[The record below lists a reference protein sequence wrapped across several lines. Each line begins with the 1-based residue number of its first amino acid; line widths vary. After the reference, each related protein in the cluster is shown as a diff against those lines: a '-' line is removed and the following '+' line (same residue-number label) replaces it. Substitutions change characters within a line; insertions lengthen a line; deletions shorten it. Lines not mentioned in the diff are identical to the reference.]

1 MLAPVTHI
9 LPLTTIRRERRL
21 PIPGKVVARK
31 GQKVSAT
38 DTLAEAILSP
48 SHLQLDITRGLGVQA
63 EDADQY
69 IQCKPGTQVAEGDIL
84 AGPVGLTRRVVRSP
98 RSGKVVLVGSGQVLL
113 EVQGKPFELKAAIS
127 GSIASLIPDRG
138 AIVET
143 TGALI
148 QGVWGNGNI
157 DSGLMNVLA
166 KEEAHTLT
174 TDQLDVSYRGSVILA
189 GHVASS
195 EVIKSAMELP
205 LRGLILASM
214 APELLTIARKAQFPI
229 LLLEGFGFHPMNP
242 VAFKLLSTNLQRDVV
257 VNAEAW
263 DIYAGTRPEVIIPLP
278 SSGEVSLPR
287 DTDYFSPGQ
296 KVRVIRAP
304 YLGEIGTLQE
314 LREMAVFPSGV
325 RSEAAEIRLE
335 NGNVAVLPLMNLE
348 VLE

>member
-21 PIPGKVVARK
+21 PVPGKVVARK

-38 DTLAEAILSP
+38 DTIAEAALSP
-48 SHLQLDITRGLGVQA
+48 SHLQLDIARGLGVRVD
-63 EDADQY
+63 DADQH
-69 IQCKPGTQVAEGDIL
+69 IQCKPGMQVAEGDIL

-98 RSGKVVLVGSGQVLL
+98 RSGRIVLVGSGQVLL
-113 EVQGKPFELKAAIS
+113 EIQGKLFELKAALS
-127 GSIASLIPDRG
+127 GTVASLIPERG

-166 KEEAHTLT
+166 KEESHTLT
-174 TDQLDVSYRGSVILA
+174 ADQLDVSYRGSVILA
-189 GHVASS
+189 GHVAT
-195 EVIKSAMELP
+195 EDVIKGVTELP
-205 LRGLILASM
+205 LRGLILSSM
-214 APELLTIARKAQFPI
+214 APELLTVALKSQIPI
-229 LLLEGFGFHPMNP
+229 LLLEGFGFLPMNP
-242 VAFKLLSTNLQRDVV
+242 VAFKLLSTNSQRDVV

-278 SSGEVSLPR
+278 SSGEVPLPK
-287 DTDYFSPGQ
+287 DTDYFSSGQ

-304 YLGEIGTLQE
+304 HFGEIGILQE
-314 LREMAVFPSGV
+314 IQPMAVFPSGIKTD
-325 RSEAAEIRLE
+325 AAEVRLT
-335 NGNVAVLPLMNLE
+335 NGNIAVLPLTNLE

>member
-38 DTLAEAILSP
+38 DTVAEVVLSP
-48 SHLQLDITRGLGVQA
+48 SHLQLDVARGLGVTA
-63 EDADQY
+63 DEADQH
-69 IQCKPGTQVAEGDIL
+69 IQCKPDMQVAEGDIL
-84 AGPVGLTRRVVRSP
+84 AGPVGLARRVVRSP
-98 RSGKVVLVGSGQVLL
+98 RSGRVVLVGSGQVLL
-113 EVQGKPFELKAAIS
+113 EVQGKPYELKAAVS
-127 GSIASLIPDRG
+127 GTVASLIPDRG
-138 AIVET
+138 VIVET

-148 QGVWGNGNI
+148 QGVWGNGHI

-166 KEEAHTLT
+166 REASHTLT
-174 TDQLDVSYRGSVILA
+174 ADQLDVSYRGSVILA
-189 GHVASS
+189 GHVAAA
-195 EVIKSAMELP
+195 EVIKGAAELP
-205 LRGLILASM
+205 LRGLILSSM
-214 APELLTIARKAQFPI
+214 APGLLPLARKAQIPI

-242 VAFKLLSTNLQRDVV
+242 VAFKLLSTNVQRDVV

-278 SSGEVSLPR
+278 SAGEVILPK

-296 KVRVIRAP
+296 KVRVIRSP
-304 YLGEIGTLQE
+304 HFGEIGTLQE
-314 LREMAVFPSGV
+314 IREIAVFPSGV
-325 RSEAAEIRLE
+325 RAEAAEVRLE
-335 NGNVAVLPLMNLE
+335 NGNVAVLPLTNLD